1 MITELNYNIKK
12 VTHSSFLLLPD
23 SNESGLL
30 AFGLRELRASWPR
43 PHGWII
49 VTALSHPVSLTTV
62 E

>member
-1 MITELNYNIKK
+1 MTELNYNIQK
-12 VTHSSFLLLPD
+12 VTHSSFLLWLD

-30 AFGLRELRASWPR
+30 AFGVRELRASRPR

-49 VTALSHPVSLTTV
+49 VTTLSHPVSLTTV